1 MMETTMNQVTKTAEA
16 FSNAARDAAA
26 FGQDNLKAVAH
37 SAQLYV
43 QGAQDVSRQAF
54 AFAEALNAQA
64 IAGVKALAG
73 AKSLR
78 EAAEV
83 QARLAR
89 SAFERAA
96 NEGPKLQQAALQVT
110 ERALAPLAERAK
122 AAVAQV
128 SRPVAA

>member
-1 MMETTMNQVTKTAEA
+1 MNQVTKTTEA

-26 FGQDNLKAVAH
+26 FGQDNLKAVAQ
-37 SAQLYV
+37 SAQLTL

-64 IAGVKALAG
+64 IEGVKALAG

-83 QARLAR
+83 QARFAR
-89 SAFERAA
+89 AAFERAA

-122 AAVAQV
+122 AAVAQA
-128 SRPVAA
+128 SRPVAAA

>member
-1 MMETTMNQVTKTAEA
+1 MNQVTKTAEA
-16 FSNAARDAAA
+16 FSNAARDAAT
-26 FGQDNLKAVAH
+26 FGQDNLKAVAQ

-43 QGAQDVSRQAF
+43 QGAQDLGRQAF

-83 QARLAR
+83 QARLVR

-96 NEGPKLQQAALQVT
+96 NEGPRLQQAALQVA
-110 ERALAPLAERAK
+110 ERAVAPLAERAK

-128 SRPVAA
+128 SRPLAAA

>member
-1 MMETTMNQVTKTAEA
+1 MNQATKTAEA

-73 AKSLR
+73 AKSFK

-83 QARLAR
+83 QTRFAR
-89 SAFERAA
+89 SAFERTAS
-96 NEGPKLQQAALQVT
+96 EGPRLQQAALQVA
-110 ERALAPLAERAK
+110 ERAFAPLAERAK
-122 AAVAQV
+122 AAVTLAG
-128 SRPVAA
+128 RPVAA

>member
-54 AFAEALNAQA
+54 SFAEALNAQA

-96 NEGPKLQQAALQVT
+96 NEGPKLQQASLQVT